1 MNNKTSSQRDSKQD
15 SAALKYDWASIDQD
29 EQSASRLVLW
39 ATAFSITALLLWAA
53 FFQLDEITRGQGK
66 VIPSSREQIVQSLD
80 TGVLTQMLVREG
92 DQVKKGQV
100 LLRIDDARSGPNYR
114 EVKEKWFALLAL
126 VARLRAEAYGTEL
139 SFSPELNE
147 LPAVIHRET
156 QAYKA
161 RKLALDEQISAM
173 TRSLAS
179 ISREIAITAPL
190 VAEGVVSEVEVLRLR
205 RQQSDLQA
213 QISERRNRYF
223 TDATN
228 DLVRA
233 EAELAQTRENALGR
247 EDVLNKTTIR
257 APMNG
262 VVKNIQTTTIGAVIQ
277 AGQNI
282 LEIVPIDDEML
293 IEAYI
298 KPSEVAFLK
307 VGQPVII
314 KLSAYEYNRYGGLDG
329 VLEHLSPDTL
339 PDENRQRRPGTSGV
353 DLGGGFYR
361 VLIKVTDKNPERKGM
376 TLTPLPG
383 MSATVEIRTGQ
394 KTVLEYVFRPLQ
406 SVNQALR
413 ER

>member
-1 MNNKTSSQRDSKQD
+1 MIDTKSKQRDFSQD
-15 SAALKYDWASIDQD
+15 SAATKYDWASIDQD
-29 EQSASRLVLW
+29 EQSASSLVLW
-39 ATAFSITALLLWAA
+39 ATAFSIAALLIWAA

-114 EVKEKWFALLAL
+114 EVKEKWLALLAL

-173 TRSLAS
+173 TRSLGS
-179 ISREIAITAPL
+179 LTREIAITAPL

-213 QISERRNRYF
+213 QIAERRNRYF

-339 PDENRQRRPGTSGV
+339 PDENRQRRPGASGV
-353 DLGGGFYR
+353 DLGGGYYR
-361 VLIKVTDKNPERKGM
+361 ILIKVTDKNPDRKGM
-376 TLTPLPG
+376 TLRPLPG